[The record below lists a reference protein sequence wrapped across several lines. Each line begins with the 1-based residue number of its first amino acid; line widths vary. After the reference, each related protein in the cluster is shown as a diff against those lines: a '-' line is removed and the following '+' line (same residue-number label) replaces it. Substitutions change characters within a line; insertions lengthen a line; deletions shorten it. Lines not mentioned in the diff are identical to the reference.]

1 MSSIRNKTQ
10 AFTHGF
16 IPIRT
21 VKPLS
26 IFVLEILFENGE
38 IRKYDMKTLIEK
50 YPAMKPLKESLEL
63 FNQVHVDLKGF
74 GLIWNEN
81 IDLSA
86 WGLYEKQLQF
96 DSLFDMKKPNIYF
109 IKSFENPYKSRGFE
123 HFQAASP
130 PNI

>member
-26 IFVLEILFENGE
+26 NFVLEILFENGE
-38 IRKYDMKTLIEK
+38 IRKYDMKPLIEK
-50 YPAMKPLKESLEL
+50 YTAMKPLKNTSNL
-63 FNQVHVDLKGF
+63 FNQVKIDQKGF

-81 IDLSA
+81 INLSA
-86 WGLYEKQLQF
+86 WGLYEK
-96 DSLFDMKKPNIYF
+96 STPV
-109 IKSFENPYKSRGFE
+109 
-123 HFQAASP
+123 
-130 PNI
+130 